1 MNDRTPGSTRGQ
13 ASGTPDAKG
22 VDTERRAP
30 PPDTATGDRFDAEDL
45 RAVAAG
51 ALAAV
56 GMPEDKAAVVADGLV
71 EADLYG
77 HTTHGLALLA
87 DYVAEV
93 ESGEMAV
100 DGVPAVLA
108 SRGASACWDGRRL
121 PGIWLTA
128 RAVSEACERADSFGL
143 GAVAIRRSHHIGCLA
158 SFLEPPARQGYVVLV
173 LCSDPGDALVAPF
186 GGTSPVLTPNPIA
199 AGIPRDGAPVLLDL
213 STSITTAGLTAR
225 IRARGERLPGHWLID
240 SQGDATDDPHA
251 LDRGGALLPL
261 GGLDHGHK
269 GFALGLLVEALTQGL
284 AGFGRAD
291 EPGGWGASVLVLA
304 FAPAMFS
311 GAEAFSRQVSWLAEA
326 CLASPPAGAA
336 PGVRLPGELAQERK
350 AAALRDGV
358 ELYPGIEEALR
369 VLAERLGCPAPAGL
383 TDDSG
388 IPATGVDSAS

>member
-1 MNDRTPGSTRGQ
+1 MNDRSPKSSAGPASESTRAGD
-13 ASGTPDAKG
+13 GRTG
-22 VDTERRAP
+22 CGP
-30 PPDTATGDRFDAEDL
+30 PQSPDTATGERFDAQAL
-45 RAVAAG
+45 RRFAAG

-56 GMPEDKAAVVADGLV
+56 GMPRDKAVVVADGLV

-87 DYVAEV
+87 QYVTEV

-100 DGVPAVLA
+100 DGLPDVLA

-128 RAVSEACERADSFGL
+128 RAVNDACERADAFGL

-158 SFLEPPARQGYVVLV
+158 SFLESSARRGYLVMV

-186 GGTSPVLTPNPIA
+186 GGASPVLTPNPIA

-225 IRARGERLPGHWLID
+225 TRARGERLPGHWLVD
-240 SQGDATDDPHA
+240 PRGDATDDPRA
-251 LDRGGALLPL
+251 LDRGGALLPV
-261 GGLDHGHK
+261 GGFDHGHK

-291 EPGGWGASVLVLA
+291 EPAGWGASVLVLA
-304 FAPAMFS
+304 FAPPMFA
-311 GAEAFSRQVSWLAEA
+311 GAESFVRQVDWLAEA
-326 CLASPPAGAA
+326 CLASTPARGAG
-336 PGVRLPGELAQERK
+336 GVRLPGALALERK
-350 AAALRDGV
+350 ASALRDGV
-358 ELYPGIEEALR
+358 ELYPGLAQELR
-369 VLAERLGCPAPAGL
+369 TLAERLGRPPPE
-383 TDDSG
+383 TR
-388 IPATGVDSAS
+388 

>member
-1 MNDRTPGSTRGQ
+1 MNDRTPGSTGAP
-13 ASGTPDAKG
+13 ASGSPRAGG
-22 VDTERRAP
+22 VRTDCHP
-30 PPDTATGDRFDAEDL
+30 PQSPDTTTGERFYAQEL
-45 RAVAAG
+45 REFAAG
-51 ALAAV
+51 ALAAA
-56 GMPEDKAAVVADGLV
+56 GMPEDKAAVVASGLV

-87 DYVAEV
+87 EYVAEV

-100 DGVPAVLA
+100 DGVPKVLA

-128 RAVSEACERADSFGL
+128 RAVGEACGRADAFGL

-158 SFLEPPARQGYVVLV
+158 SFLESPARRGYLVMV

-186 GGTSPVLTPNPIA
+186 GGASPVLTPNPIA
-199 AGIPRDGAPVLLDL
+199 AGIPRGGAPVLLDL

-225 IRARGERLPGHWLID
+225 TRAQGERLPGHWLID
-240 SQGDATDDPHA
+240 PQGDATDDPCA

-291 EPGGWGASVLVLA
+291 EPSGWGASVLVLA
-304 FAPAMFS
+304 FAPPMFA
-311 GAEAFSRQVSWLAEA
+311 GAEPFERQVDWLAEA
-326 CLASPPAGAA
+326 CRASRPASAQR
-336 PGVRLPGELAQERK
+336 GVRIPGELALERK

-358 ELYPGIEEALR
+358 ELFPGIAQALR
-369 VLAERLGCPAPAGL
+369 ALAERLGRPP
-383 TDDSG
+383 
-388 IPATGVDSAS
+388 PATR

>member
-1 MNDRTPGSTRGQ
+1 MNERSPESTASAGSRSPHPEGVQAECRPPQSPGL
-13 ASGTPDAKG
+13 AVA
-22 VDTERRAP
+22 E
-30 PPDTATGDRFDAEDL
+30 RFDAQEL
-45 RAVAAG
+45 RRFAAG
-51 ALAAV
+51 ALAAA
-56 GMPEDKAAVVADGLV
+56 GMPEDKAAVVASGLV

-77 HTTHGLALLA
+77 HSTHGLALLA
-87 DYVAEV
+87 EYVAEV

-100 DGVPAVLA
+100 DGVPDVLA

-128 RAVSEACERADSFGL
+128 RAVGEACGRADAFGL

-158 SFLEPPARQGYVVLV
+158 SFLESPARRGYLVMV

-186 GGTSPVLTPNPIA
+186 GGASPVLTPNPIA

-225 IRARGERLPGHWLID
+225 TRARGERLPGHWLID
-240 SQGDATDDPHA
+240 PQGDATDDPHA

-291 EPGGWGASVLVLA
+291 EPSGWGASVLVLA
-304 FAPAMFS
+304 FAPPMFA
-311 GAEAFSRQVSWLAEA
+311 GAEPFERQVDWLAKA
-326 CLASPPAGAA
+326 CRASRPASA
-336 PGVRLPGELAQERK
+336 PRRVRIPGELALERK

-358 ELYPGIEEALR
+358 ELFPDITQTLR
-369 VLAERLGCPAPAGL
+369 ALAERLRRPPPG
-383 TDDSG
+383 TR
-388 IPATGVDSAS
+388 

>member
-1 MNDRTPGSTRGQ
+1 MMDDRTT
-13 ASGTPDAKG
+13 GTKGGPAPESPG
-22 VDTERRAP
+22 VDGARTERPSP
-30 PPDTATGDRFDAEDL
+30 PSGASQPERFDADIL
-45 RAVAAG
+45 RDFAAG

-56 GMPEDKAAVVADGLV
+56 GMPQDKAAVVADGLV

-87 DYVAEV
+87 EYVAEV

-100 DGVPAVLA
+100 DGVPDVLA

-128 RAVSEACERADSFGL
+128 RAVSEACGRADSFGL

-158 SFLEPPARQGYVVLV
+158 SFLESPARRGYLVMV

-186 GGTSPVLTPNPIA
+186 GGASPVLTPNPIA

-225 IRARGERLPGHWLID
+225 TRARGERLPGHWLIEP
-240 SQGDATDDPHA
+240 QGDATDDPHA
-251 LDRGGALLPL
+251 LERGGALLPL

-291 EPGGWGASVLVLA
+291 EPSGWGASVLVLA
-304 FAPAMFS
+304 FAPPMFA
-311 GAEAFSRQVSWLAEA
+311 GAEPFGRQVDWLAEA
-326 CLASPPAGAA
+326 CRASRPASA
-336 PGVRLPGELAQERK
+336 PREVRMPGELALERK

-358 ELYPGIEEALR
+358 ELFPGIAQALR
-369 VLAERLGCPAPAGL
+369 ALADRLGRPP
-383 TDDSG
+383 
-388 IPATGVDSAS
+388 PATR